1 MDSHPSPSITHA
13 GLQHAV
19 LLRVMPV
26 LRHDLSSPLSVMRM
40 GTTLLKRHLQRADM
54 NPVDAVARVEQLEQQ
69 LTELSAHIRRLRQW
83 DPQVRERQPLQAI
96 ALEAAALARPM
107 LMVQGIEVPPVQE
120 DAAQWQGGSHQA
132 PHTLLYAV
140 LAAIYHLAE
149 ADGSNSSSG
158 GAPAPARIVVE
169 PLGTTGIQVS
179 AHGNR
184 GMPDTLQ
191 VTPQALEGLALDAAA
206 VAQLARSAQFD
217 ADVSGRTVRLAPLTA
232 GR

>member
-1 MDSHPSPSITHA
+1 MEPHHSPLVTHA

-19 LLRVMPV
+19 LLRAMPV

-40 GTTLLKRHLQRADM
+40 GTTLLKRHLQRADL
-54 NPVDAVARVEQLEQQ
+54 NPADAVARVEQLEQQ

-83 DPQVRERQPLQAI
+83 DPQVRERHSLKAI

-107 LMVQGIEVPPVQE
+107 LMVQGMEVAPLQE
-120 DAAQWQGGSHQA
+120 DAPGWQDDSQA

-149 ADGSNSSSG
+149 PGEGEA
-158 GAPAPARIVVE
+158 APASIVVE
-169 PLGTTGIQVS
+169 PLSSHGIQIS
-179 AHGNR
+179 AQGAR
-184 GMPDTLQ
+184 SVPDALQ
-191 VTPQALEGLALDAAA
+191 IAAPSLDGLALTADA
-206 VAQLARSAQFD
+206 VAQLARSAQF
-217 ADVSGRTVRLAPLTA
+217 AASVSGRSTVTLTPLQ

>member
-54 NPVDAVARVEQLEQQ
+54 NPADAVARVEQLEQLEQQ

-120 DAAQWQGGSHQA
+120 DAAEWQGGSHQA

-149 ADGSNSSSG
+149 AATGSD
-158 GAPAPARIVVE
+158 APPARIVVE
-169 PLGTTGIQVS
+169 PLGATGIQVS
-179 AHGNR
+179 AHGDR
-184 GMPDTLQ
+184 DMPDTLQ
-191 VTPQALEGLALDAAA
+191 IAPPSLEDLALDPAA
-206 VAQLARSAQFD
+206 VTQLARSAQF
-217 ADVSGRTVRLAPLTA
+217 AAAVSNRNVGFTPQSA